1 MLLINKLTFLFICFN
16 KCKLITLKSS
26 PQTNSVNTE
35 SYFSMCFKG
44 KGKIKWDNCLFF
56 QGWSQMLDDVAVVMA
71 DLTVLRG
78 RLLKDTLSAEQA
90 TSLREEIATLVD
102 WGNGWGLQGV
112 WGGGGRWQGQG
123 KAGRVCEL
131 KWNSCFLL
139 YVPFSHKSKIVN
151 AISIFFSKN
160 FLIYYHIQLLHS
172 EIIVSHLKIRQG
184 VYCSSNSSRDLF

>member
-112 WGGGGRWQGQG
+112 GGGGGG
-123 KAGRVCEL
+123 GDDKGRERQEEFVN
-131 KWNSCFLL
+131 WNEILAFCFMFLFHIKVRL
-139 YVPFSHKSKIVN
+139 SVPFLYFSVR
-151 AISIFFSKN
+151 IFWYITTFN
-160 FLIYYHIQLLHS
+160 CCI
-172 EIIVSHLKIRQG
+172 LK
-184 VYCSSNSSRDLF
+184 

>member
-1 MLLINKLTFLFICFN
+1 MLLINKLIFLFICFN

-102 WGNGWGLQGV
+102 WGNGWDLQGGGV
-112 WGGGGRWQGQG
+112 GGGGGEDD
-123 KAGRVCEL
+123 KGRERHEEFVN
-131 KWNSCFLL
+131 WNEILAFCLMFLFYIKERL
-139 YVPFSHKSKIVN
+139 SVPFLYFSVR
-151 AISIFFSKN
+151 IFWYITTFN
-160 FLIYYHIQLLHS
+160 CCI
-172 EIIVSHLKIRQG
+172 LK
-184 VYCSSNSSRDLF
+184 